1 VKKVN
6 SNNSTKKI
14 ADISLSKAA
23 LFAGLGLLIMAVLAP
38 IAFFNGLD
46 KMLVT
51 GDATAT
57 ANNVIA
63 AKGQFPIIICT
74 FLIIAILDLV
84 VAWALYILF
93 KPVNKSISLLASW
106 FRLIYAG
113 ILGIALL
120 NLFIVSK
127 LLSGASYLTV
137 FDQNQLNTLAML
149 FFNAFTYVWDIG
161 LVFFGLHLLVLGY
174 LVFKSV
180 YFPKFLGILLIIAS
194 AGYII
199 DSFGKFLLP
208 NYSISI
214 AQYAFVGEALL
225 IFWLLW
231 RGVRGFKQNEV
242 L

>member
-1 VKKVN
+1 MN
-6 SNNSTKKI
+6 SNSSTKRF

-38 IAFFNGLD
+38 IALFNGLD

-57 ANNVIA
+57 ANNIIA
-63 AKGQFPIIICT
+63 AEGQFPIIICT
-74 FLIIAILDLV
+74 FLIVAILDLV

-120 NLFIVSK
+120 NLFIVSQ

-149 FFNAFTYVWDIG
+149 FFNSFTYVWDIG
-161 LVFFGLHLLVLGY
+161 LVFFGLHLLILGY

-180 YFPKFLGILLIIAS
+180 YFPKFLGILLVIAS

-199 DSFGKFLLP
+199 DSFGKFLSP

-214 AQYAFVGEALL
+214 ALYAFVGEALL

-231 RGVRGFKQNEV
+231 RGVKGFKQNEV
-242 L
+242 IK